1 MELVRAA
8 GGEFLS
14 GEESGEARILSGKRG
29 SEECGAPL
37 ATIFIVTVCELI

>member
-14 GEESGEARILSGKRG
+14 GEESGEAGILSGERG
-29 SEECGAPL
+29 SEKCGAPL
-37 ATIFIVTVCELI
+37 ATIFIVTSCEVI